1 MKLATILGRQSGETT
16 AVRQQSRSAV
26 FAITHKTVR
35 RFTLSEILLM
45 AAINQL
51 EAKRKV
57 DRR

>member
-1 MKLATILGRQSGETT
+1 M
-16 AVRQQSRSAV
+16 